1 MRSSRPFL
9 LLAFLSLA
17 LASAAA
23 QQKALNG
30 IDETHLTALAGTV
43 HPLAQAKYDRGQVET
58 SFPTGRLLLTLAR
71 PADHEQALQQ
81 FLKDA
86 HNPAAPAFHQWL
98 TPAQFGDRYG
108 ALEVDQQ
115 LVTAWLESHG
125 LAVDRI
131 ASNRS
136 TIEFSGTAAQLQ
148 SALHTE
154 IHRYVID
161 GKTFYANAQPL
172 SIPASISP
180 FIASFAPLN
189 SFPLTSY
196 AAPVGPASYSRTTHR
211 ATRIALP
218 DFNLT
223 ENSKPFYALAPE
235 DFSTQYDVAPIYT
248 AGITGAGET
257 IGIVGTSNI
266 NLALVDAYRTLFK
279 LPASHTQ
286 VIVDGTDPGD
296 PVNPNIEAFLDTEVS
311 GSVAPAAT
319 VNLYIAGGQPLTNSL
334 ELAAMRAVEDNQ
346 ASVLSV
352 SYGNCE
358 QLIGEA
364 GNQFWNG
371 LWEQAAA
378 QGQTVFVSSGDS
390 GPTTCTLVEANSAGL
405 LTPVSTL
412 SVNGI
417 SSTPWNVSVGGT
429 DFYYS
434 DYASGAPS
442 ISTLW
447 KSINDSSNG
456 SLKAPLPEQPWDNAF
471 GFNITPFNFQS
482 FTIPSA
488 SGGGGV
494 SNCSQASVPPPS
506 TSTTPFPTCISGYP
520 KPAWQNAPGVPNDS
534 ARDLPDLSLFA
545 ANGPNLTAWPICAE
559 PNDCIQ
565 SSTGNTPIFLVG
577 GTSASSPAMAGI
589 MALIDQK
596 YGRQGQANYT
606 LYGLAR
612 STPSVFHD
620 LTLGTNDVICVA
632 GTPCSTPIPGQQN
645 SFDDSFGVY
654 PAAPGYDLAS
664 GLGSIDAGKLFTAW
678 DTTAFTP
685 SATTLQVSP
694 ASFVHGTTAAVS
706 VAITA
711 STGSATPT
719 GNVALT
725 TTNAS
730 AALRDNAPLT
740 LVNGTGSASLSTLPG
755 GTYNL
760 VAQYSGDA
768 TFAASASSPVALT
781 VTPESST
788 TTLKLLTA
796 FTSNSTALQNP
807 PTLSTEPY
815 GSDFYFSATPAG
827 ATSASGLATGS
838 VLFTD
843 GSTSATIPVNVNGV
857 ATRSPQVL
865 AVGTHS
871 ITAAY
876 SGDASYSASTASPLA
891 ITVVK
896 GKPLFEALPD
906 AATQIDVSLGQ
917 GVYTAGL
924 NLVVHVLLR
933 GIGFSVPP
941 SGSVTVNLGSP
952 TQTMTKTVTVT
963 PNEYLNENLAN
974 AFVTFPAV
982 PAGTYTLT
990 ASYSGDTNWNSD
1002 TYTFGQNLL
1011 GGQTPL
1017 VFAATGASPTTTV
1030 LTLSGSSVDSSGR
1043 VLVTTTVT
1051 DTTASSVS
1059 LLGTQIGLVHIYGNG
1074 TELASVQVTGSA
1086 STGSNIIYK
1095 GTANIPASVFPLG
1108 TLQIVG
1114 VYLGG
1119 PFDTPSTSAPVPLTV
1134 TASDFSLSIAASAL
1148 AVKTGQT
1155 ATVPV
1160 LLSGPYNVGVPIALT
1175 CASPSAAI
1183 TCAIT
1188 PGSSTVTGTA
1198 TATLSISAFTL
1209 TPATAALSVPSR
1221 PASRLSRRNATAIL
1235 ALVALIILPRR
1246 RRYITR
1252 LTQSLLLL
1260 FIVGSVA
1267 LGCSGG
1273 GGSSQPTPPSNP
1285 APTQVNAAAGSYAIT
1300 VTATSGSIKHTTAV
1314 TFEIE

>member
-9 LLAFLSLA
+9 FLAFLSLA
-17 LASAAA
+17 FASAAA
-23 QQKALNG
+23 QQKAVNG

-98 TPAQFGDRYG
+98 TPAQFGERFG
-108 ALEVDQQ
+108 ALEADQQ
-115 LVTAWLESHG
+115 LVTDWLESHG

-189 SFPLTSY
+189 SFPLESY
-196 AAPVGPASYSRTTHR
+196 ATPVGPATYSRATNR
-211 ATRIALP
+211 ATLVPAP
-218 DFNLT
+218 GTTLT
-223 ENSKPFYALAPE
+223 SNNKPFYALGPE
-235 DFSTQYDVAPIYT
+235 DFTTQYDVAPIYN

-266 NLALVDAYRTLFK
+266 NLALVDAYRTLFN

-286 VIVDGTDPGD
+286 VVVDGTDPGD
-296 PVNPNIEAFLDTEVS
+296 PNNPNIEAFLDTEVS
-311 GSVAPAAT
+311 GSVAPSAT
-319 VNLYIAGGQPLTNSL
+319 VDLYIAGGQPLTNSL
-334 ELAAMRAVEDNQ
+334 ELAARRAVEDNQ

-352 SYGNCE
+352 SYGGCE

-390 GPTTCTLVEANSAGL
+390 GPTTCTLVESTATGL
-405 LTPVSTL
+405 GVVSTL

-429 DFYYS
+429 DFYYT

-447 KSINDSSNG
+447 NGTNDSSKG

-482 FTIPSA
+482 FSVPSPA
-488 SGGGGV
+488 GGGGV
-494 SNCSQASVPPPS
+494 SNCSQETAPS
-506 TSTTPFPTCISGYP
+506 TTGITPTPTCISGYP
-520 KPAWQNAPGVPNDS
+520 KPDWQNAPGVPNDS

-545 ANGPNLTAWPICAE
+545 ANGPNLTAWPICAD
-559 PNDCIQ
+559 PGDCTPD
-565 SSTGNTPIFLVG
+565 STGKYHVSLVG

-596 YGRQGQANYT
+596 YGRQGQADYT
-606 LYGLAR
+606 LYNLAR
-612 STPSVFHD
+612 TTPSVFHD
-620 LTLGTNDVICVA
+620 LTIGTNDVLCA
-632 GTPCSTPIPGQQN
+632 YNSGPLCSTSIPGAPQL
-645 SFDDSFGVY
+645 SADSFGLY
-654 PAAPGYDLAS
+654 PAGPGYDLAS
-664 GLGSIDAGKLFTAW
+664 GLGSIDAAKLFTAW
-678 DTTAFTP
+678 NTTAFTP
-685 SATTLQVSP
+685 SATTLEVSP

-706 VAITA
+706 VTVTA
-711 STGSATPT
+711 STGSSTPT
-719 GNVALT
+719 GNVVLT
-725 TTNAS
+725 TTNAA
-730 AALRDNAPLT
+730 AALRDNPPITLASGTASANLT
-740 LVNGTGSASLSTLPG
+740 TLPG

-760 VAQYSGDA
+760 IAHYSGDA
-768 TFAASASSPVALT
+768 TFAASASSPVVLT

-788 TTLKLLTA
+788 TTLKLLTEFA
-796 FTSNSTALQNP
+796 GSTLQNL

-827 ATSASGLATGS
+827 ATSTTGLATGT
-838 VLFTD
+838 VTFTD
-843 GSTSATIPVNVNGV
+843 GSTSATIPVNVDGV
-857 ATRSPQVL
+857 ATWSPQVL

-876 SGDASYSASTASPLA
+876 SGDASYSASNASSLA

-896 GKPLFEALPD
+896 GTPLFEALPE
-906 AATQIDVSLGQ
+906 AATQINPTLGQ
-917 GVYTAGL
+917 STYTAGS

-933 GIGFSVPP
+933 GIGFSIPP
-941 SGSVTVNLGSP
+941 SGTVTVNLGSI
-952 TQTMTKTVTVT
+952 TQTVTVT
-963 PNEYLNENLAN
+963 PDEYLNENLAN
-974 AFVTFPAV
+974 AFVTFPTV
-982 PAGTYTLT
+982 PAGTYTLS
-990 ASYSGDTNWNSD
+990 ASYSGDGNWNPN
-1002 TYTFGQNLL
+1002 TYTFNQNLL
-1011 GGQTPL
+1011 GGPESL

-1030 LTLSGSSVDSSGR
+1030 LNLSPASVDSSGR
-1043 VLVTTTVT
+1043 VSVTATVT
-1051 DTTASSVS
+1051 DTTASSTTILGS
-1059 LLGTQIGLVHIYGNG
+1059 LIGTVLLFGNG
-1074 TELASVQVTGSA
+1074 TQLASVQVTASPSSGSA
-1086 STGSNIIYK
+1086 LVYT

-1114 VYLGG
+1114 VYLGSAL
-1119 PFDTPSTSAPVPLTV
+1119 DISSTSAAVPLTV

-1148 AVKTGQT
+1148 VIKTGQT

-1160 LLSGPYNVGVPIALT
+1160 LLSDPYGVGVPVALT
-1175 CASPSAAI
+1175 CASPSTAI
-1183 TCAIT
+1183 TCTIN
-1188 PGSSTVTGTA
+1188 PSSSTITGTGTA
-1198 TATLSISAFTL
+1198 TLTLNAFTL
-1209 TPATAALSVPSR
+1209 TPATATAAKPS
-1221 PASRLSRRNATAIL
+1221 SNLDRRSAAAVLAIF
-1235 ALVALIILPRR
+1235 ALIILPSRR
-1246 RRYITR
+1246 RAITR
-1252 LTQSLLLL
+1252 LTESLLLL
-1260 FIVGSVA
+1260 FIAGSVV

-1273 GGSSQPTPPSNP
+1273 GSSPSTPPSNP
-1285 APTQVNAAAGSYAIT
+1285 TPTQINAASGSYAIT
-1300 VTATSGSIKHTTAV
+1300 VTATSGTIKHTTAI
-1314 TFEIE
+1314 TFQIE